1 MANLATISRTDL
13 EAMGR
18 KEFLLSL
25 QSMSPEAIKRF
36 KSMRKLPDEH
46 TQTLESYLVTV
57 TRPEVRSGVAKKQAP
72 RKPAKRSAP
81 SKPPKKAK
89 TKAAADDNYVPF
101 PDRFKAWWNGTEL
114 PQDKDAAIHTKQ
126 HAPTSATK
134 AEAAED
140 VSATAQAA
148 EDVPAAAP
156 NVDSEW
162 LEKIRARIW
171 GEDFALPGGDGVIM
185 NMAKAV
191 DLKAGDHAADILPG
205 CLGPGRALAE
215 AFETPI
221 TCFFPPSDIERYAAE
236 EKPDFN
242 MSVLDPEDPDFGI
255 RVFDKLF
262 CREVLCFLPR
272 RENFLAK
279 AAAGLR
285 GGGNFVFND
294 VVMMND
300 AEDCAAVKTWRAA
313 EPEKPIMN
321 TMAEYTQQLTAA
333 RLETKS
339 TANVSKSYVALVEAD
354 WRRLMESLETDPL
367 PPEGVDALMEE
378 GRRWQARIAALKTGQ
393 IAIVRFVTSLRTIR
407 SLSGPA

>member
-1 MANLATISRTDL
+1 
-13 EAMGR
+13 
-18 KEFLLSL
+18 
-25 QSMSPEAIKRF
+25 
-36 KSMRKLPDEH
+36 MRKLPDEH
-46 TQTLESYLVTV
+46 TQTLESYLVTI
-57 TRPEVRSGVAKKQAP
+57 TRPEVRSGVAKKQAQ
-72 RKPAKRSAP
+72 RKPAKRPAP
-81 SKPPKKAK
+81 SKPPKAAKAK
-89 TKAAADDNYVPF
+89 PAADDNYVPF

-126 HAPTSATK
+126 GPPLPAAK
-134 AEAAED
+134 ADAAED
-140 VSATAQAA
+140 IPT
-148 EDVPAAAP
+148 AAP
-156 NVDSEW
+156 IADSEW
-162 LEKIRARIW
+162 LDRIRARIW

-191 DLKAGDHAADILPG
+191 DLKAGDHAGDILPG
-205 CLGPGRALAE
+205 CLGPGRALAD
-215 AFETPI
+215 AFKTPV
-221 TCFFPPSDIERYAAE
+221 TCFFPPSDIERYASAQQT
-236 EKPDFN
+236 DFN
-242 MSVLDPEDPDFGI
+242 MSVLDPEEPDFGT

-272 RENFLAK
+272 RENFLTK

-313 EPEKPIMN
+313 EPVKPIMN
-321 TMAEYTQQLTAA
+321 TMAEYTEQLTTA

>member
-1 MANLATISRTDL
+1 MANLATISRADL
-13 EAMGR
+13 NAMGK

-25 QSMSPEAIKRF
+25 QSMSPEAVKRF

-46 TQTLESYLVTV
+46 TRTLESYLLTV

-72 RKPAKRSAP
+72 QKQAKRSAP
-81 SKPPKKAK
+81 SKPPKAAK
-89 TKAAADDNYVPF
+89 PKPAADDNYVPF

-126 HAPTSATK
+126 RTPAP
-134 AEAAED
+134 AAKEE
-140 VSATAQAA
+140 AA
-148 EDVPAAAP
+148 EDVPATAP
-156 NVDSEW
+156 IADSEW
-162 LEKIRARIW
+162 LDKIRARIW

-205 CLGPGRALAE
+205 CLGPGRALAD
-215 AFETPI
+215 AFKTPV

-236 EKPDFN
+236 EQTDFN
-242 MSVLDPEDPDFGI
+242 MSVLDPEDPDFGT

-272 RENFLAK
+272 RENFLTK

-285 GGGNFVFND
+285 GGGNLVFND

-300 AEDCAAVKTWRAA
+300 AEDCAAVKAWRAA
-313 EPEKPIMN
+313 EPVKPIMN
-321 TMAEYTQQLTAA
+321 TMAEYTEQLTAA